1 MPTNSTTQLARV
13 VLTKREV
20 VIQRNPVREV
30 VCSDAIA
37 RARSNA
43 R

>member
-1 MPTNSTTQLARV
+1 MPTNPTTQLARV
-13 VLTKREV
+13 VLTKRAV

-30 VCSDAIA
+30 VNSRVFTSAN
-37 RARSNA
+37 SND